1 MGKTVN
7 SLKQDLDVKR
17 ILSKYASNWYFFV
30 IALII
35 AVLFAQ
41 NKNKYI
47 VPVYSLKA
55 TVLIEDKSNTSVLQE
70 RGQISAS
77 PTFLNSKL
85 IDNQIA
91 LLKSFAQIKRIIE
104 KLDFMV
110 SYYEA
115 GEYIDL
121 EIYKDSPFVVSFDD
135 EHAQIRYK
143 KMYIKFLSEQEFE
156 VSCPESTRLKVP
168 QRYQMGDTVQS
179 SAYKFSVNWKAD
191 ADRSAALKKKYA
203 FIINDLNGLIGQYSG
218 KTGVYVERGTSML
231 VVTTKGQNKQKEKD
245 YLNQLTSEFLLTNL
259 EKKNHILENT
269 IAFINKQLKTVG
281 ADLKATETRL
291 EDFRQKHQFMFIE
304 EKIGTLVKNLDTE
317 SKDAK
322 NLRIDLTYYRYL
334 LDYVKTRDDFEDI
347 VMPSSMGVNLPMFN
361 ALVGK
366 LSIRV
371 LEKEAL
377 LTNSTKDNPYIQIIE
392 ADIAN
397 MKQHLI
403 ESMRSTIETTE
414 KKLADTE
421 QRMFGLNEEFSALP
435 AIEREYLG
443 IEREYKIINNLYDF
457 LLKRKS
463 EVEIQ
468 MAANSPDHE
477 VVDYAGDSGI
487 MNVSASPKTAY
498 MNAIIWAVLLP
509 AVFLFLIVFL
519 NNRVM
524 ALEDITNQ
532 TEYPVAGSVS
542 VNPSRHF
549 DAVLKAPSSYYT
561 ELFRIIR
568 IKINLQPSQHGQ
580 VVLVT
585 SAVLE
590 EGKTFIALNLA
601 SVYALTGKK
610 TLLIGFDLRRPAIAK
625 ELGLDDHMGI
635 TPCLLHQL
643 PLEQV
648 IQKTNT
654 KNLDILLSGP
664 VPPNPDELIES
675 PRTVLL
681 FEELRKRYDFIVMDT
696 PPMNLFGD
704 AVLLNKYCDATAFV
718 VRHNFTRKKEMI
730 TALQEVEANGMKQV
744 FIIYNE
750 ANIRI
755 KDRDIIAYGEEAPR
769 RFFLVKWI
777 LKMRRFV
784 IDILRKL

>member
-121 EIYKDSPFVVSFDD
+121 EIYKDSPFVVSYDD

-304 EKIGTLVKNLDTE
+304 EK
-317 SKDAK
+317 
-322 NLRIDLTYYRYL
+322 
-334 LDYVKTRDDFEDI
+334 
-347 VMPSSMGVNLPMFN
+347 
-361 ALVGK
+361 
-366 LSIRV
+366 
-371 LEKEAL
+371 
-377 LTNSTKDNPYIQIIE
+377 
-392 ADIAN
+392 
-397 MKQHLI
+397 
-403 ESMRSTIETTE
+403 
-414 KKLADTE
+414 
-421 QRMFGLNEEFSALP
+421 
-435 AIEREYLG
+435 
-443 IEREYKIINNLYDF
+443 
-457 LLKRKS
+457 
-463 EVEIQ
+463 
-468 MAANSPDHE
+468 
-477 VVDYAGDSGI
+477 
-487 MNVSASPKTAY
+487 
-498 MNAIIWAVLLP
+498 
-509 AVFLFLIVFL
+509 
-519 NNRVM
+519 
-524 ALEDITNQ
+524 
-532 TEYPVAGSVS
+532 
-542 VNPSRHF
+542 
-549 DAVLKAPSSYYT
+549 
-561 ELFRIIR
+561 
-568 IKINLQPSQHGQ
+568 
-580 VVLVT
+580 
-585 SAVLE
+585 
-590 EGKTFIALNLA
+590 
-601 SVYALTGKK
+601 
-610 TLLIGFDLRRPAIAK
+610 
-625 ELGLDDHMGI
+625 
-635 TPCLLHQL
+635 
-643 PLEQV
+643 
-648 IQKTNT
+648 
-654 KNLDILLSGP
+654 
-664 VPPNPDELIES
+664 
-675 PRTVLL
+675 
-681 FEELRKRYDFIVMDT
+681 
-696 PPMNLFGD
+696 
-704 AVLLNKYCDATAFV
+704 
-718 VRHNFTRKKEMI
+718 
-730 TALQEVEANGMKQV
+730 
-744 FIIYNE
+744 
-750 ANIRI
+750 
-755 KDRDIIAYGEEAPR
+755 
-769 RFFLVKWI
+769 
-777 LKMRRFV
+777 
-784 IDILRKL
+784 